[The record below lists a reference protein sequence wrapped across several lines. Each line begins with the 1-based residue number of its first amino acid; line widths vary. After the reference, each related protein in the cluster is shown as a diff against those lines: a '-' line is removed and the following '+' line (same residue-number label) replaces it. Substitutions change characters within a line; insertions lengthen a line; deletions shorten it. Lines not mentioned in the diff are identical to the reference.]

1 MVCLG
6 NICRSPMAEGI
17 LKEKSQHLNW
27 KIDSAGTSSVHEG
40 ETPDYRA
47 VKTLRQHDI
56 DISKQKSRPFS
67 LADFSEFDLILTMDN
82 SNFEKVISLAPSVE
96 ATKKVKRILDFIY
109 PDQQEEVPDPYYGG
123 DSGFDSVYSLLDRA
137 TDKIIEQYGE

>member
-1 MVCLG
+1 
-6 NICRSPMAEGI
+6 MAEGI

-27 KIDSAGTSSVHEG
+27 TIDSAGTSSVHEG

-96 ATKKVKRILDFIY
+96 SSKKVKRILDFIY

>member
-1 MVCLG
+1 
-6 NICRSPMAEGI
+6 MAEGI

-27 KIDSAGTSSVHEG
+27 TIDSAGTSSVHEG

-67 LADFSEFDLILTMDN
+67 IADFSEFDLILTMDN

-96 ATKKVKRILDFIY
+96 ASKKVKRILDFIY

>member
-1 MVCLG
+1 
-6 NICRSPMAEGI
+6 MAEGI

-27 KIDSAGTSSVHEG
+27 TIDSAGTSSVHEG

-67 LADFSEFDLILTMDN
+67 LSDFSEFDLILTMDN

-96 ATKKVKRILDFIY
+96 ASKKVKRILDFIY